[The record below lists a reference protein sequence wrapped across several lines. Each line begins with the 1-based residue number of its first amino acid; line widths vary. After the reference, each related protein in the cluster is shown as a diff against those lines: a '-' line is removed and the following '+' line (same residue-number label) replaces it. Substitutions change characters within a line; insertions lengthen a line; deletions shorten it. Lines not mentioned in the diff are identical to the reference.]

1 MTWKI
6 SPTITP
12 NKLTR
17 LLLRRLAEL
26 VGCHLVVL
34 RRQEIAGPMY
44 IFMLV
49 FRRSFRGCALANL
62 KNSYEGID

>member
-6 SPTITP
+6 YPTITP

-44 IFMLV
+44 IFVLV
-49 FRRSFRGCALANL
+49 FSPILSGLRACKL
-62 KNSYEGID
+62 KELL